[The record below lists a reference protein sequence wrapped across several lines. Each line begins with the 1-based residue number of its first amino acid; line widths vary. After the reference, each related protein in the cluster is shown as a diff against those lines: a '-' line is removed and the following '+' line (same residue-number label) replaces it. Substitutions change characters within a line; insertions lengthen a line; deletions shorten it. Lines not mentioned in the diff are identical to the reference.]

1 MYGWYKQVVQ
11 YLKKMIE
18 IIKIEKLNDL
28 TFEKCQTKFT
38 DNILPDFIFD
48 ILRFENEDYFCIDFS
63 NDFSSK
69 NLYEIFDCN
78 FDDFLINEGKSQ
90 DYEISLPF
98 STLTGSDLFDSF
110 TTTIYIGKRNKNAYL
125 RIQIAQDFY
134 LENTKW
140 SKYSPFYLHE
150 KLIEL
155 GFENIIENIIITEGE
170 DDTEEL
176 VKIQFRFNLS
186 ENINEALKSTFN
198 SLPKIEQDL
207 EKFINQSIW
216 NEDFLKDEPKF
227 SKELILPLLRKMK
240 FDNVIYNHGK
250 KEYGRDF
257 FFSEI
262 NKFNEPVYYGMQVKA
277 GDVSGRVNSEIDMLI
292 GQLNDAFSMP
302 FYILGNQNP
311 YYISSFVIAISGK
324 FMENAKEKIIH
335 KIPKELLGN
344 VYFWDKEKMLE
355 LIEKNWIK

>member
-1 MYGWYKQVVQ
+1 
-11 YLKKMIE
+11 MIE
-18 IIKIEKLNDL
+18 IIKFELTKAEGFNNL
-28 TFEKCQTKFT
+28 TFEQCQTVFIN
-38 DNILPDFIFD
+38 DNLLDISFD
-48 ILRFENEDYFCIDFS
+48 VIRFENEDYYCVDFS
-63 NDFSSK
+63 KDFSSK
-69 NLYEIFDCN
+69 NLNEIFDSN
-78 FDDFLINEGKSQ
+78 FDGFLIYKSESQ
-90 DYEISLPF
+90 DYEISLPY
-98 STLTGSDLFDSF
+98 STITGNDLFDSF
-110 TTTIYIGKRNKNAYL
+110 TTTTYIGKRKEKAYI

-134 LENTKW
+134 LENSKW

-155 GFENIIENIIITEGE
+155 GFENIFENIIISEGE

-176 VKIQFRFNLS
+176 IRIQLSFSLS
-186 ENINEALKSTFN
+186 ENINEALKYTFSN
-198 SLPKIEQDL
+198 LPKIEQEL
-207 EKFINQSIW
+207 EKLINESIW
-216 NEDFLKDEPKF
+216 NDDFLKDEPKF

-277 GDVSGRVNSEIDMLI
+277 GNVSGKVNSEIDMLI

-302 FYILGNQNP
+302 FYVLGNQNP

>member
-1 MYGWYKQVVQ
+1 
-11 YLKKMIE
+11 MIE
-18 IIKIEKLNDL
+18 IIEFETTKAEGFNDL
-28 TFEKCQTKFT
+28 TFEQCKTKFI
-38 DNILPDFIFD
+38 DNILPDVSFD
-48 ILRFENEDYFCIDFS
+48 VIRFENEDYYCVDFS
-63 NDFSSK
+63 RDFSSK
-69 NLYEIFDCN
+69 NLNEIFECN
-78 FDDFLINEGKSQ
+78 FDSFLLYQSKYQ

-98 STLTGSDLFDSF
+98 STITGNDLFDSF
-110 TTTIYIGKRNKNAYL
+110 TITTYIGKRKEKAYI

-134 LENTKW
+134 LENSKW

-155 GFENIIENIIITEGE
+155 GFENIFENITISEGE
-170 DDTEEL
+170 NDTEEL
-176 VKIQFRFNLS
+176 IRIQLSFNLS
-186 ENINEALKSTFN
+186 ENINEALKYTFT
-198 SLPKIEQDL
+198 SLPKIEQEL
-207 EKFINQSIW
+207 EKLINESIW
-216 NEDFLKDEPKF
+216 NDDFIKDEPKF

-262 NKFNEPVYYGMQVKA
+262 NKFHEPVYYGMQVKA

-292 GQLNDAFSMP
+292 GQMNDAFSMP
-302 FYILGNQNP
+302 FYVLGNQNP
-311 YYISSFVIAISGK
+311 YFISSFIIAISGK

-344 VYFWDKEKMLE
+344 VYFWDKEKILE

>member
-1 MYGWYKQVVQ
+1 
-11 YLKKMIE
+11 MIE
-18 IIKIEKLNDL
+18 IIEFETTKAEGFNDL
-28 TFEKCQTKFT
+28 TFEQCQTKFI
-38 DNILPDFIFD
+38 DNILPDVSFD
-48 ILRFENEDYFCIDFS
+48 VIRFENEDYYCVDFS
-63 NDFSSK
+63 RDFSSK
-69 NLYEIFDCN
+69 NLNEIFECN
-78 FDDFLINEGKSQ
+78 FDSFLLYQSKYQ

-98 STLTGSDLFDSF
+98 STITGNDLFDSF
-110 TTTIYIGKRNKNAYL
+110 TITTYIGKRKEKAYI

-134 LENTKW
+134 LENSKW

-155 GFENIIENIIITEGE
+155 GFENIFENITISEGE
-170 DDTEEL
+170 NDTEEL
-176 VKIQFRFNLS
+176 IRIQLSFNLS
-186 ENINEALKSTFN
+186 ENINEALKYTFT
-198 SLPKIEQDL
+198 SLPKIEQEL
-207 EKFINQSIW
+207 EKLINESIW
-216 NEDFLKDEPKF
+216 NDDFIKDEPKF

-262 NKFNEPVYYGMQVKA
+262 NKFHEPVYYGMQVKA

-292 GQLNDAFSMP
+292 GQMNDAFSMP
-302 FYILGNQNP
+302 FYVLGNQNP
-311 YYISSFVIAISGK
+311 YYISSFIIAISGK

-344 VYFWDKEKMLE
+344 VYFWDKEKILE
-355 LIEKNWIK
+355 LIEKNWVK

>member
-1 MYGWYKQVVQ
+1 
-11 YLKKMIE
+11 MIE
-18 IIKIEKLNDL
+18 IIKVELATAEGFKDL
-28 TFEKCQTKFT
+28 TFEKCQTVFIN
-38 DNILPDFIFD
+38 DILPDFSFD
-48 ILRFENEDYFCIDFS
+48 VVKFQNEDYYCV
-63 NDFSSK
+63 DFSSDFSSE
-69 NLYEIFDCN
+69 NLNEIFNCN
-78 FDDFLINEGKSQ
+78 FDDFLIKENKSQ
-90 DYEISLPF
+90 DYEILLPF
-98 STLTGSDLFDSF
+98 STITGNDLFDSF
-110 TTTIYIGKRNKNAYL
+110 TTTTYIGKRKQKAYI

-155 GFENIIENIIITEGE
+155 GSENVFENITITEGE
-170 DDTEEL
+170 NDTEEL
-176 VKIQFRFNLS
+176 IRIQISFDLS
-186 ENINEALKSTFN
+186 ENLNEALQYTFSN
-198 SLPKIEQDL
+198 LPKIEQEL
-207 EKFINQSIW
+207 EKLISESIW
-216 NEDFLKDEPKF
+216 NDDFLKDEPKF
-227 SKELILPLLRKMK
+227 SKELILPLLRKMT
-240 FDNVIYNHGK
+240 FNNVIYNHGK

-302 FYILGNQNP
+302 FYILGNQSP

-335 KIPKELLGN
+335 KIPKELIGN
-344 VYFWDKEKMLE
+344 VYFWDKEKILE
-355 LIEKNWIK
+355 LVEKNWIK